1 MDRFLHNTV
10 LSCRGVQD
18 ESGEQF
24 VAYFLP
30 TESTLEKRREDVSEE
45 RPYDEDF
52 EYEYMMAREYNWTV
66 KSKASRGYEENYFL
80 VLRQDGAYFNE
91 LETRFAFPYQLL
103 REMFCTLLKSICILC
118 RVRLSKRRQK
128 IGQAQNITRLVV
140 RHRPLDEKEYEM
152 HRLRE
157 QQLEDTRQ

>member
-1 MDRFLHNTV
+1 MIL
-10 LSCRGVQD
+10 CRGVQD

-30 TESTLEKRREDVSEE
+30 TETTLEKRREDMNEKRSYEE
-45 RPYDEDF
+45 EF

-80 VLRQDGAYFNE
+80 VVRQEGAYFNE
-91 LETRFAFPYQLL
+91 LETRFVSL
-103 REMFCTLLKSICILC
+103 RQILFNVSYTVSRSIRFFR

-128 IGQAQNITRLVV
+128 IGQTQNITRLVV

-157 QQLEDTRQ
+157 QQLEDSRQ